1 MDDKIHKTVKNIV
14 EELTNITLE
23 KLNNLKQEFPDL
35 DKKRLRVLPFRLDY
49 IDNSYQNLVGWK
61 NSNQNLDLKQNQVLV
76 KDVRKTGKKKPAV

>member
-1 MDDKIHKTVKNIV
+1 MDDKILKAVKNV
-14 EELTNITLE
+14 MEELTNITLE